1 MKQRGRSEEHF
12 FSTDQMYE
20 YILRNIL
27 AYVIKNSSQELVLF
41 LKRKTLQTNNK
52 YFTKL
57 SKLALK
63 H

>member
-12 FSTDQMYE
+12 FSTDQM